1 MQTYSD
7 RPDVFELVV
16 GERFL
21 SKISI
26 KHLDYPF
33 GRSEEEYCYFNDV
46 LIGEISGKAEV
57 SKNYYEG
64 LKTSYKGRIVI
75 SLTPMI
81 TKNEY
86 LVCPEYEDFN
96 QALSS
101 LLKAASDYVLICEAD
116 CEQHKVKESPNLVKV
131 LGELAGFCKGEHYDC
146 PTFIYRAEM

>member
-1 MQTYSD
+1 MQTYRN

-26 KHLDYPF
+26 KHLEYPF
-33 GRSEEEYCYFNDV
+33 AISEEEYCYFNDV
-46 LIGEISGKAEV
+46 LIGEMLGKAEI
-57 SKNYYEG
+57 SKYYYEG
-64 LKTSYKGRIVI
+64 LQTSYKGRIVI

-101 LLKAASDYVLICEAD
+101 LLKVASDYVLICEAD
-116 CEQHKVKESPNLVKV
+116 CEQYEVKENPDLVKM
-131 LGELAGFCKGEHYDC
+131 LGKLEGFCKGEYYDC